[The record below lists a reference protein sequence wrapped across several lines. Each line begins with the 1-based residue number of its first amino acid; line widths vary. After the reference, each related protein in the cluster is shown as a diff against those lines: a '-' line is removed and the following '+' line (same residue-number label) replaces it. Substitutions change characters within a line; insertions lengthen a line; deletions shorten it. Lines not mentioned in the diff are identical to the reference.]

1 MTECDVLPD
10 INASS
15 LFYKKLSPFTVF
27 SELMEDRHYRKV
39 PDDWVVVLTDIKGST
54 QAIAENRYKDVNL
67 LGAASI
73 VAILNRISDRS
84 IPFVFGGDGATI
96 LIHQSEL
103 ERIAPALQ
111 ATLRLARETFRFE
124 MRIGVV
130 PVSELSA
137 QGFQIEVAK
146 FGVSAK
152 ASFAMIRGGGVSAA
166 EKIVKSGRNLIVETV
181 TSTDDGESAFEGL
194 SCRWNPVLSRR
205 GEMVS
210 LLILAKGENAKKTY
224 RDVLEK
230 IDSILSSDS
239 QAVSLD
245 KIDSGVRL
253 SNLKKE
259 FDIHSVGQSL
269 LSNLRRIFRIAVE
282 VVTMRILIVTG
293 WSMGDFS
300 AQKYAREMVAQSD
313 SKKFDDMLRMI
324 RDCSREELQ
333 QIEAFLDD
341 ERRAGR
347 LNYGL
352 HASNEA
358 MVTCLVFHLDDH
370 IHFVDGGDGGY
381 ALAAKRLKEQVA
393 TSTSVEP

>member
-1 MTECDVLPD
+1 MTEFAV
-10 INASS
+10 ASDRNES
-15 LFYKKLSPFTVF
+15 QLFYKRLAPFTAF
-27 SELMEDRHYRKV
+27 GELMDDRHYRQV
-39 PDDWVVVLTDIKGST
+39 PDDWMVVLTDIKGST
-54 QAIAENRYKDVNL
+54 QAIADNRYKDVNL

-73 VAILNRISDRS
+73 VAVLNRTSDRS

-96 LIHQSEL
+96 LVHQSEL

-111 ATLRLARETFRFE
+111 ATLRLAREAFRFE

-146 FGVSAK
+146 FGVSNK

-166 EKIVKSGRNLIVETV
+166 EKIVKSGLNLIEEEF
-181 TSTDDGESAFEGL
+181 TSIEARESAFEGL
-194 SCRWNPVLSRR
+194 SCRWNPVRSRR

-224 RDVLEK
+224 RDVLER

-239 QAVSLD
+239 QAVSLE
-245 KIDSGVRL
+245 KIEPGLRL
-253 SNLKKE
+253 SNLKRE
-259 FDIHSVGQSL
+259 FDIQTVGQSL
-269 LSNLRRIFRIAVE
+269 ARKLKRIMSIAIE
-282 VVTMRILIVTG
+282 VVTMRVLIMTG
-293 WSMGDFS
+293 WSMGTFS
-300 AQKYAREMVAQSD
+300 AEKYALEMVEQSN

-324 RDCSREELQ
+324 RDCSREEYR
-333 QIEAFLDD
+333 QIEEFLNA
-341 ERRAGR
+341 ERKAGR

-358 MVTCLVFHLDDH
+358 MVTCLVFNLDDH

-381 ALAAKRLKEQVA
+381 ALAAKRLKEQLA
-393 TSTSVEP
+393 TSIEAEP

>member
-1 MTECDVLPD
+1 MKDFAIISER
-10 INASS
+10 NKSQF
-15 LFYKKLSPFTVF
+15 FYKKLAPFTAF
-27 SELMEDRHYRKV
+27 SELMEDRHYRQV

-73 VAILNRISDRS
+73 VAILNRVSDRM

-111 ATLRLARETFRFE
+111 ATLRLAREAFRFE
-124 MRIGVV
+124 MRIGMV

-146 FGVSAK
+146 FGVSTK

-166 EKIVKSGRNLIVETV
+166 EKIVKSGRNLIEEVFS
-181 TSTDDGESAFEGL
+181 STEVRESAFEGL
-194 SCRWNPVLSRR
+194 SCRWNPVRSRR

-210 LLILAKGENAKKTY
+210 LLILAKGENTKKTY
-224 RDVLEK
+224 RDVLER
-230 IDSILSSDS
+230 IDSILSTES
-239 QAVSLD
+239 QAISLD
-245 KIDSGVRL
+245 KIDPGVRL
-253 SNLKKE
+253 SNLKRE
-259 FDIHSVGQSL
+259 FDIQTVGQSFARK
-269 LSNLRRIFRIAVE
+269 LRRIMNIAIE
-282 VVTMRILIVTG
+282 VVTLRVLTVTG
-293 WSMGDFS
+293 WSMGSFS
-300 AQKYAREMVAQSD
+300 AEKYAGEMVAQSD

-324 RDCSREELQ
+324 RDCSREEHRK
-333 QIEAFLDD
+333 IEEYLTA
-341 ERRAGR
+341 ERQAGR

-358 MVTCLVFHLDDH
+358 MVTCLVFHLEDH
-370 IHFVDGGDGGY
+370 IHFVDGCDGGY
-381 ALAAKRLKEQVA
+381 ALAAKRLKEQLA
-393 TSTSVEP
+393 AST

>member
-1 MTECDVLPD
+1 
-10 INASS
+10 
-15 LFYKKLSPFTVF
+15 
-27 SELMEDRHYRKV
+27 MEDRHYRQV

-73 VAILNRISDRS
+73 VAILNRASERT

-111 ATLRLARETFRFE
+111 ATLRLAREAFRFE
-124 MRIGVV
+124 MRIGMV

-146 FGVSAK
+146 FAVSTK

-166 EKIVKSGRNLIVETV
+166 EKIVKGGRNLIKEVLAPTEV
-181 TSTDDGESAFEGL
+181 RESAFEGL
-194 SCRWNPVLSRR
+194 SCRWNPVRSRR

-210 LLILAKGENAKKTY
+210 LLILAKGEDAKQTY
-224 RDVLEK
+224 RDVLER
-230 IDSILSSDS
+230 IDNILSSDS
-239 QAVSLD
+239 QAISLD
-245 KIDSGVRL
+245 KIDPRVRL
-253 SNLKKE
+253 SNLKRE
-259 FDIHSVGQSL
+259 FDVQTVGQSFASKL
-269 LSNLRRIFRIAVE
+269 KRMITIAIE
-282 VVTMRILIVTG
+282 VFTMRVLTVTG
-293 WSMGDFS
+293 WSMGSFS
-300 AQKYAREMVAQSD
+300 AEKYAREMVAQSD

-324 RDCSREELQ
+324 RDCSREESRK
-333 QIEAFLDD
+333 IEEYLSR
-341 ERRAGR
+341 ERQAGR

-381 ALAAKRLKEQVA
+381 ALAAKRLKDQLA
-393 TSTSVEP
+393 TFLP